1 MSNPG
6 TAGAAC
12 KKFSEKSYKQPF
24 AWSVRWTTLSG
35 WVFLSI
41 VAAGLA
47 GAPAAAQQEPAPG
60 SLNQRIQE
68 LESAV
73 GLVPGGG
80 SMLDRISTIEQK
92 VFGQPG
98 QGSLLERVE
107 RLRQA
112 LAGSTA
118 SPAAS
123 GQPVSGAALHQ
134 QPDPLAEVPLVNIAP
149 PRFFRIEPPNVKE
162 KITGDYFAEIMQATR
177 GRVFRFKTMPIPVF
191 ITPYKESKFTDAC
204 IKGFEDWE
212 EKTQGAVRFVQVDDP
227 EKARIRVIWSHLGMA
242 ADARG
247 CTLGAHTITQ
257 WKQRP
262 PGSLAVVGVGPV
274 PVPVYVPK
282 LGPKYSVKPQVIE
295 VNLDLIMSK
304 HAEIRYLILQNVVAH
319 ELGHALGLLGHSPH
333 KTDLMYP
340 VTDEHS
346 RLSTRDINTI
356 VRLYEQ
362 KVDVPL

>member
-1 MSNPG
+1 
-6 TAGAAC
+6 
-12 KKFSEKSYKQPF
+12 
-24 AWSVRWTTLSG
+24 L
-35 WVFLSI
+35 VFLGI
-41 VAAGLA
+41 LAAGVL
-47 GAPAAAQQEPAPG
+47 GAPGDAQQEPGPG

-73 GLVPGGG
+73 GLVPGAG
-80 SMLDRISTIEQK
+80 SMLARVSTIEQK
-92 VFGQPG
+92 VFGQSG
-98 QGSLLERVE
+98 RGSLLERVE
-107 RLRQA
+107 RLKQA
-112 LAGSTA
+112 LAGSMA

-123 GQPVSGAALHQ
+123 AQAVSGAAVRQ
-134 QPDPLAEVPLVNIAP
+134 QSDPLAELPLVNIAP
-149 PRFFRIEPPNVKE
+149 PRFFRIEPPNIKE
-162 KITGDYFAEIMQATR
+162 KITGDYFSEIMQATR

-191 ITPYKESKFTDAC
+191 ITPYKETRFTDAC

-242 ADARG
+242 SDDKG

-295 VNLDLIMSK
+295 INLDLIMSK
-304 HAEIRYLILQNVVAH
+304 HPEIRYLILQNVVAH

>member
-1 MSNPG
+1 MSNPRTACAACKEFSKNSG
-6 TAGAAC
+6 KPPFAWPVTGAALVWSVFPAILAAWLAGAAG
-12 KKFSEKSYKQPF
+12 F
-24 AWSVRWTTLSG
+24 
-35 WVFLSI
+35 
-41 VAAGLA
+41 
-47 GAPAAAQQEPAPG
+47 AQQESGPA

-68 LESAV
+68 LESTV
-73 GLVPGGG
+73 GLVPGTG
-80 SMLDRISTIEQK
+80 SMLDRVSAIEQR
-92 VFGQPG
+92 VFGQPAG
-98 QGSLLERVE
+98 GSLLERVE
-107 RLRQA
+107 RVKQA
-112 LAGSTA
+112 LAGGMA
-118 SPAAS
+118 SSAAPV
-123 GQPVSGAALHQ
+123 QMVSGAAPEQ
-134 QPDPLAEVPLVNIAP
+134 QPDPLAELPLVNIAP

-162 KITGDYFAEIMQATR
+162 KITGDYFAAIMQATS
-177 GRVFRFKTMPIPVF
+177 GRVFRFKAMPIPVF

-204 IKGFEDWE
+204 IRGFEDWE
-212 EKTQGAVRFVQVDDP
+212 EKTRGVVRFVQVDDP

-242 ADARG
+242 PDAKG

-282 LGPKYSVKPQVIE
+282 LGPRYSVKPQVIE

-356 VRLYEQ
+356 ERLYEQ